1 MEGLRMTRNCVCSTE
16 GRPWLAALLFVF
28 ALPTA
33 VLAQG
38 GYAPRET
45 RRPEPPSLSESTAL
59 LESAVRNLYKSIE
72 PGNDQSSPNELLA
85 YADLRSL
92 RLYTGA
98 LEVAGWSLEKV
109 WEDYQNYLDRG
120 VYRDRS
126 RLTDRNA
133 LAAFERYQ
141 AARETVRTLLQRVR
155 STAILAE
162 HQLSFCDPQ
171 VAIEWRQEV
180 LPTLRDCIAA
190 TDPIFEE
197 EVVYQRYGV
206 PGQANRVVP
215 ASGTAGA
222 PGDAIDVVRTPVYQ
236 PYEGQG
242 RGQGRYLEIRAFS
255 APIRVKLVRF
265 QSHERSF
272 GVADAAVIRELSVE
286 AVVQPGQPLYV
297 PCNRGRMVDMSDLEV
312 EWGPADRGS
321 RRGLATID
329 LVENNDDR
337 N

>member
-1 MEGLRMTRNCVCSTE
+1 MTRNCVCSTKS
-16 GRPWLAALLFVF
+16 RPWLAALLFVF
-28 ALPTA
+28 ALPA
-33 VLAQG
+33 VVLAQG
-38 GYAPRET
+38 GYGPRET

-109 WEDYQNYLDRG
+109 WDDYQNYLDRG

-190 TDPIFEE
+190 TDPI
-197 EVVYQRYGV
+197 
-206 PGQANRVVP
+206 
-215 ASGTAGA
+215 
-222 PGDAIDVVRTPVYQ
+222 
-236 PYEGQG
+236 
-242 RGQGRYLEIRAFS
+242 
-255 APIRVKLVRF
+255 
-265 QSHERSF
+265 
-272 GVADAAVIRELSVE
+272 
-286 AVVQPGQPLYV
+286 
-297 PCNRGRMVDMSDLEV
+297 
-312 EWGPADRGS
+312 
-321 RRGLATID
+321 
-329 LVENNDDR
+329 
-337 N
+337 

>member
-1 MEGLRMTRNCVCSTE
+1 MTRNCVCSTD
-16 GRPWLAALLFVF
+16 GRPWLAPLLFVF
-28 ALPTA
+28 ALPSM

-109 WEDYQNYLDRG
+109 WDDYQNYLDRG

-133 LAAFERYQ
+133 LAAYERYQ

-197 EVVYQRYGV
+197 EVVYQR
-206 PGQANRVVP
+206 
-215 ASGTAGA
+215 
-222 PGDAIDVVRTPVYQ
+222 
-236 PYEGQG
+236 
-242 RGQGRYLEIRAFS
+242 
-255 APIRVKLVRF
+255 
-265 QSHERSF
+265 
-272 GVADAAVIRELSVE
+272 
-286 AVVQPGQPLYV
+286 
-297 PCNRGRMVDMSDLEV
+297 
-312 EWGPADRGS
+312 
-321 RRGLATID
+321 
-329 LVENNDDR
+329 
-337 N
+337 